1 MSIQTQVKKDLT
13 SAMKARDEVRK
24 NTLRVVMGEFARA
37 DSKELSD
44 DAVIRILRKLI
55 KSEQETLAQM
65 GSEEDSAFVQI
76 IEAYLP
82 QLADENEI
90 ATWVQANID
99 FSQYKSKMQAMGPIM
114 KHFGARADG
123 NAVKT
128 LLQKR

>member
-1 MSIQTQVKKDLT
+1 MSIQTQIKKDLT
-13 SAMKARDEVRK
+13 TAMKAKDDVRK

-44 DAVIRILRKLI
+44 DTVIKILRKLI

-99 FSQYKSKMQAMGPIM
+99 FSQFKSKMQAMGPIM

-128 LLQKR
+128 LLQKL